1 MTLAEGHMGKGL
13 SCEGC
18 IYEIYQG
25 SAPSC
30 AQVMRYGRRCRFFE
44 EVNEEEKGG
53 RDE

>member
-1 MTLAEGHMGKGL
+1 MKDL

-25 SAPSC
+25 AAPSC
-30 AQVMRYGRRCRFFE
+30 AQDMRYGRRCRFFE
-44 EVNEEEKGG
+44 EMNEEKQGV